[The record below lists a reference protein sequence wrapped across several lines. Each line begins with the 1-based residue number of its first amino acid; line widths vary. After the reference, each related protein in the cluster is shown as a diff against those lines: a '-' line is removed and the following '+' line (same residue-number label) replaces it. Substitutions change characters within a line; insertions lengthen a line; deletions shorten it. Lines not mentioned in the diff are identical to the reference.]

1 MATPTG
7 DLDTTVALTTLTA
20 AIATIQ
26 VASHQHTVTT
36 AITRPHPLAALSSA
50 VVVSAPAGFIAGAP
64 LRASL
69 AAAAAMSAPPGTVI
83 SVVAATCLDPLVI
96 LPFLAAVMSA
106 PAGSA
111 AGTTGPFDA
120 VAAIGTSAGN
130 ATGIADPLAA
140 TGAVRPLAVVV
151 IEAPP

>member
-1 MATPTG
+1 
-7 DLDTTVALTTLTA
+7 
-20 AIATIQ
+20 
-26 VASHQHTVTT
+26 
-36 AITRPHPLAALSSA
+36 
-50 VVVSAPAGFIAGAP
+50 
-64 LRASL
+64 
-69 AAAAAMSAPPGTVI
+69 MSAPPGTVI

-96 LPFLAAVMSA
+96 LPFLAVVMSA

-111 AGTTGPFDA
+111 AGTAGPFDA